1 MYNDGVKILYFNT
14 TGSIGGSEALSN
26 FLKYLEES
34 KSVNVVDDAT
44 KEIDNYVGVIKKN
57 YSIGGRYMTVGD
69 LIDKIVDE
77 AVAEKEAE
85 MQDALAEKE
94 AAIADKDAAIT
105 EMAAHIAELEAQLSK
120 IK

>member
-14 TGSIGGSEALSN
+14 TGTVGGSEALSN

-34 KSVNVVDDAT
+34 KSANVVDDAT
-44 KEIDNYVGVIKKN
+44 KEIDDYVGVIKNN
-57 YSIGGRYMTVGD
+57 YAIGGKYMTVGD

-77 AVAEKEAE
+77 AVVEAV
-85 MQDALAEKE
+85 AEKE
-94 AAIADKDAAIT
+94 AAIAEKDAAIA
-105 EMAAHIAELEAQLSK
+105 EQAARIAELEAQLSK